1 MEKINNRKI
10 YEIATSFISDSISR
24 KEAINKLVEEIGM
37 KEGYAGIIIH
47 VIPLLFEGKEFK
59 RTLKT
64 QLFDDLIAFYIEDYG
79 VETLPLLLKGLKL
92 HIDYIQQQK
101 DPKIKLRKVYK
112 KYLNML
118 ESESDILVVSENV
131 ANDKK
136 EELRNYRDLFTD
148 WIKRSNGSG
157 SNKDNS
163 YLKAIDIL
171 SNILN
176 KDIYGEDSLDILNK
190 LYNDLLKEQKNL
202 NGKYYHSDAPS
213 YGKNG
218 FYSAAVGS
226 YIKFLKE
233 YKDYYVDNEFVD
245 NDEELII
252 EELKKNKVLT
262 TTEKQT
268 VILSRIGQG
277 GYRRELISLW
287 KSCSISKY
295 NNPDLLI
302 ASHIKPWKDSTN
314 EERVDKYNGLLLLP
328 TYDKLFDLGYISF
341 SDSGEILLSK
351 KLKDFTKMG
360 LSKSTKIKVKEENKK
375 YLEYHRREVFIGDLV

>member
-10 YEIATSFISDSISR
+10 YEIATSFISYSISR
-24 KEAINKLVEEIGM
+24 KEAINKLVEEINM
-37 KEGYAGIIIH
+37 NKGYAGIIIH

-64 QLFDDLIAFYIEDYG
+64 QLFDDLIAFNIEDYG
-79 VETLPLLLKGLKL
+79 VETLPLLLNGLKL

-118 ESESDILVVSENV
+118 ESESDSLVVSENA

-136 EELRNYRDLFTD
+136 EELRNYKDLFTD
-148 WIKRSNGSG
+148 WLKKSNESG

-163 YLKAIDIL
+163 YLNAIDIL

-176 KDIYGEDSLDILNK
+176 KDIYGEDSLDILNE

-218 FYSAAVGS
+218 FYSTAINS

-233 YKDYYVDNEFVD
+233 HIDYYVDKEFLG
-245 NDEELII
+245 NDEEIII
-252 EELKKNKVLT
+252 EEIKKNKALT
-262 TTEKQT
+262 TTQKQT

-277 GYRRELISLW
+277 GYRRELINLW
-287 KSCSISKY
+287 KSCSISDY

-302 ASHIKPWKDSTN
+302 ASHIKPWKVSTN
-314 EERVDKYNGLLLLP
+314 KERVDKFNGLLLLP

-341 SDSGEILLSK
+341 SDSGEIMLSK

-360 LSKSTKIKVKEENKK
+360 LSESTKIKVKEENKK
-375 YLEYHRREVFIGDLV
+375 YLEYHRREVFIADIN